1 MRIEEIAAAGSPK
14 SKMIYH
20 ENPEMLH
27 VNTLARHS
35 YFIPFA
41 KGQDPFAKREESESL
56 ELLNGDWNF
65 RYFDSIL
72 DLEDDFLQV
81 ESEKTIPV
89 PSNWQLYGYDKPQY
103 TNVAYPIVFDPPF
116 VPDDDPVGIY
126 SRDYSYVKD
135 GKDRILVFEGV
146 DSCFYLYINDAFV
159 GYSQVSHAISE
170 FDITEFLKEGK
181 NKITVAV
188 LKWCDGTYL
197 GIRTRSGS
205 PVFSVMSMC

>member
-103 TNVAYPIVFDPPF
+103 TNVAYPIV
-116 VPDDDPVGIY
+116 
-126 SRDYSYVKD
+126 
-135 GKDRILVFEGV
+135 
-146 DSCFYLYINDAFV
+146 
-159 GYSQVSHAISE
+159 
-170 FDITEFLKEGK
+170 
-181 NKITVAV
+181 
-188 LKWCDGTYL
+188 
-197 GIRTRSGS
+197 
-205 PVFSVMSMC
+205 